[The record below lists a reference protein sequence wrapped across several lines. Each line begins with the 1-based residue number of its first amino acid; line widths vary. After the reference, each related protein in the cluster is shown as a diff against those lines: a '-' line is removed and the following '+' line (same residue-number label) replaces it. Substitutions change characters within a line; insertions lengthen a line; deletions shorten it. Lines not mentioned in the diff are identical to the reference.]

1 MLGKNVA
8 EQVALQ
14 FGLYIRIVQKIWKRG
29 KDSLAQGNVVNVLS
43 RKKGRVGRTSALIDL
58 EPLRNIPSSF
68 SPT

>member
-14 FGLYIRIVQKIWKRG
+14 FGLYIRIVQKNLEKR
-29 KDSLAQGNVVNVLS
+29 KRFISSRQVLS
-43 RKKGRVGRTSALIDL
+43 RKKGRVGRKSALIDL